1 MKRLS
6 LKRKLGPTNEEKP
19 SVETA
24 LKSSNLS
31 CNNRVDDIKNKA
43 NDRSKENVQS
53 LPEKN
58 LQPLPITTKLSPF
71 PPFIPN
77 KKLEDNVTKKKP
89 IGELTPFP
97 PMCRLCRKRKPQSH
111 GILEKCLTANTK
123 NERKNSIPE
132 TSDLQD
138 DQGRSLIQEAQ
149 QEPVPS
155 ASTVSQCPMCGKAFD
170 PRYVS
175 LKTAVLYEYS

>member
-1 MKRLS
+1 
-6 LKRKLGPTNEEKP
+6 
-19 SVETA
+19 
-24 LKSSNLS
+24 
-31 CNNRVDDIKNKA
+31 
-43 NDRSKENVQS
+43 
-53 LPEKN
+53 
-58 LQPLPITTKLSPF
+58 
-71 PPFIPN
+71 
-77 KKLEDNVTKKKP
+77 
-89 IGELTPFP
+89 
-97 PMCRLCRKRKPQSH
+97 KRKPQSH

-170 PRYVS
+170 PSFTMLDIDSHLATCLSSTDDDVNW
-175 LKTAVLYEYS
+175 